1 MLADRRRT
9 FQIGGSRGITLPG
22 TLPIGA
28 EVSMAAGR
36 LLLIDTTGQI
46 PEDKLWEFLTEQL
59 EPLFLRWWE
68 SQKRREP
75 VAQAPQGQGSVTA
88 QEATITPQ
96 PQIFDA
102 TCPGCGHTFPRDL
115 GQGNTGYCPQ
125 CGLRLLFKL

>member
-22 TLPIGA
+22 TLPIGP

-46 PEDKLWEFLTEQL
+46 PENKLWEFLTEQL

-68 SQKRREP
+68 EQKHRDL
-75 VAQAPQGQGSVTA
+75 VAQTTPAKGSVA
-88 QEATITPQ
+88 ALEVKVQGP
-96 PQIFDA
+96 PVYDVR
-102 TCPGCGHTFPRDL
+102 CPCGYVFPWDL
-115 GQGNTGYCPQ
+115 NQGTDGFCPL
-125 CGLRLLFKL
+125 CGLHLSFKL